1 LDIGAMG
8 KEGARMTRILVAI
21 AVVLLPTTY
30 AWAQTQVDCEQI
42 RQAIATYG
50 YAAAREHAMTH
61 YGSEA
66 VKTGE
71 EQCGIVTP
79 AALTEPPPPPPSRRA
94 KPQPKHKQAKEAKS
108 APIVRANTGKRA
120 APN

>member
-1 LDIGAMG
+1 M
-8 KEGARMTRILVAI
+8 RRILVAI
-21 AVVLLPTTY
+21 GVVLLPTTC
-30 AWAQTQVDCEQI
+30 AWAQAQVDCEQI

-71 EQCGIVTP
+71 EQCGIARP
-79 AALTEPPPPPPSRRA
+79 AALTEPIPPHPASRA
-94 KPQPKHKQAKEAKS
+94 KPQPKHKQAKKGNS
-108 APIVRANTGKRA
+108 TGVVRAGAGKRPA
-120 APN
+120 AN